1 MSCDVGPLA
10 AKRIVRKIM
19 IRVIPLTFF
28 LYIVAFL
35 DRVNLG
41 YAALQMNKEL
51 ALSSGAFGFAA
62 GIFFVGNVLFEVP
75 SSVLLLRYGPRK
87 WIARIILTWGIVAT
101 ATAFVQNAPE
111 LYVLRFVLGIAEAGF
126 IPAIVFYYSLWFRA
140 EERASVIGMFLLA
153 MPITYLF
160 GAPVSTALMEYMHF
174 GGIAGWRWMLF
185 VEGLPAVI
193 GGVMCYVFLTD
204 SPEDAGWLSRDEKDW
219 LAGEFE
225 RERAR
230 LPDVKHLGVFQAIKN
245 PTIMLMSAIYFM
257 AQVGTLGIGYWLP
270 QIVRNFSATLSLT
283 QIGLISG
290 FPYIVTA
297 IAMIVWSRL
306 SDRLNE
312 RKWFTVFPLIV
323 GAIGMLMAGTARD
336 PYLSM
341 IAITVALACIFAF
354 KPPFLSMLNQ
364 FVTRPAVAISNAV
377 IVAIG
382 NFGGFVGPYITGLIA
397 KATHSPK
404 TGLFF
409 FSGSFFGAAILTLFI
424 GGLGGFIIL
433 QRGTA
438 DASKHVDAVKA
449 D

>member
-1 MSCDVGPLA
+1 MSCDAGPLA
-10 AKRIVRKIM
+10 AKQIVRKIM

-51 ALSSGAFGFAA
+51 ELSSGAFGFAA

-111 LYVLRFVLGIAEAGF
+111 LYILRFVLGVAEAGF

-174 GGIAGWRWMLF
+174 GGISGWRWMLF
-185 VEGLPAVI
+185 VEGLPAVM
-193 GGVMCYVFLTD
+193 GGIICYFFLTD
-204 SPEDAGWLSRDEKDW
+204 SPEDARWLNRAEKDW

-230 LPDVKHLGVFQAIKN
+230 HPQVQHLGALQAIKN
-245 PTIMLMSAIYFM
+245 PTIILMSIVYFL

-270 QIVRNFSATLSLT
+270 QIVRNFSARLSLT
-283 QIGLISG
+283 QVGLISG
-290 FPYIVTA
+290 FPFIVTA

-312 RKWFTVFPLIV
+312 RKLFTVFPLV
-323 GAIGMLMAGTARD
+323 LGAIAMLMAGTARD

-341 IAITVALACIFAF
+341 LAITVALACIYAF
-354 KPPFLSMLNQ
+354 KPPFLSMLNL

-382 NFGGFVGPYITGLIA
+382 NFGGFVGPYMTGLIA
-397 KATHSPK
+397 KTTHSP
-404 TGLFF
+404 TSGLFF
-409 FSGSFFGAAILTLFI
+409 FSGAFFCAALLTLFI
-424 GGLGGFIIL
+424 GGLKGLVIFK
-433 QRGTA
+433 RGA
-438 DASKHVDAVKA
+438 ASSSKHADVVKA

>member
-1 MSCDVGPLA
+1 MSSDVGPLA

-51 ALSSGAFGFAA
+51 VLSSGAFGFAA

-101 ATAFVQNAPE
+101 AMAFVQNAPE
-111 LYVLRFVLGIAEAGF
+111 LYILRFILGVAEAGF

-140 EERASVIGMFLLA
+140 EERASVISMFLLA

-160 GAPVSTALMEYMHF
+160 GAPISTALMEYMHF
-174 GGIAGWRWMLF
+174 GGISGWRWMLF

-193 GGVMCYVFLTD
+193 GGVICYVYLTD
-204 SPEDAGWLSRDEKDW
+204 SPEDARWLSRAEKDW
-219 LAGEFE
+219 LAREFE
-225 RERAR
+225 RERTS
-230 LPDVKHLGVFQAIKN
+230 LPHVKDLSVRQAVKN
-245 PTIMLMSAIYFM
+245 PAIMLMSTVYFL

-270 QIVRNFSATLSLT
+270 QIVRNFSARLSLT
-283 QIGLISG
+283 QVGLIAG
-290 FPYIVTA
+290 FPFIITA

-312 RKWFTVFPLIV
+312 RKLFTVLPLTF
-323 GAIGMLMAGTARD
+323 GAIGMLMAGTVQD
-336 PYLSM
+336 PFLSM
-341 IAITVALACIFAF
+341 IAITVALACIYAF
-354 KPPFLSMLNQ
+354 KPPFLSMINQ
-364 FVTRPAVAISNAV
+364 FVTRPAVAVSNAV

-382 NFGGFVGPYITGLIA
+382 NFGGFVGPYMTGLMA

-404 TGLFF
+404 SGLFL
-409 FSGSFFGAAILTLFI
+409 FSGAFFAAAVLTVFI
-424 GGLGGFIIL
+424 GGVGGLIVF
-433 QRGTA
+433 QRGVEDT
-438 DASKHVDAVKA
+438 SKHVDAIKA